1 MGLYEGEGLGAEV
14 GKVKMPVF
22 RVGRGVG
29 APCGVFWF
37 TLVFK
42 PVPAFSDSDGEGL
55 GAVVGNG

>member
-1 MGLYEGEGLGAEV
+1 
-14 GKVKMPVF
+14 MPVF

-29 APCGVFWF
+29 APCRVVGF

-42 PVPAFSDSDGEGL
+42 PVAAFSYSDGEGL